1 MTLGGA
7 TYEPRW
13 KWSDHSGPATGESS
27 CKIEHAALVLSG
39 QAVAKVDAGHE
50 VVMRGGLLVRPA
62 GSRQLGRE
70 RRTVRLAT
78 HRRQRGLRAS

>member
-50 VVMRGGLLVRPA
+50 
-62 GSRQLGRE
+62 S
-70 RRTVRLAT
+70 
-78 HRRQRGLRAS
+78 